1 MMNWLPVPVDFRT
14 ELRSALQVVDPAT
27 RLDRLASLAQ
37 NHLGF
42 IETIQLDRAIGQLAV
57 DSSPGFS
64 QVRLAILASSTVDH
78 LIPGI
83 RVAGLRHGLLIQV
96 HIGAYGQ
103 YRQDLLDNSSP
114 LHRFAPQIVLFALTA
129 RTAIAGVPLTA
140 TLPEVHEAL
149 DRSVADL
156 QFLWRK
162 ARTAFNTTVIH
173 QTFLDVT
180 DPVFGSFDR
189 HVPGSPSQLVSRL
202 NDKLAESAASEA
214 VLLLDI
220 ARAAQRDG
228 RDSWFD
234 NGRWLQAKQEISPQA
249 APLYGEL
256 LARIVAAGR
265 GHSKKCLVL
274 DLDNT
279 LWHGV
284 IGEDGLQGIVLGEGS
299 AVGEAHLSLQRY
311 AKQLMDRGIILA
323 VCSKNDIATA
333 EEAFKSHPEM
343 ILKRT
348 DFAAFMA
355 NWIDKA
361 ENLKAI
367 ARQLNLGLDS
377 LVFVDDNPAERS
389 RIRRA
394 LPMVA
399 VPELPSDAA
408 GYVRCI
414 ADAGYFES
422 VSFTSDDQQR
432 SAQYAA
438 NAARETLRGSAE
450 NIDDFLHSLE
460 MTMESR
466 SFAPVDLTRITQLIN
481 KTNQFNPTTRRY
493 TINDIAR
500 LVAGTENLTLQFRLA
515 DRFGDN
521 GLVSAMILLRHPKE
535 QDVLVID
542 TWVMSCRVFGRQVE
556 FEAMNIAVE
565 AARRLG
571 VRGFRAE
578 YVPTAKNGV
587 VRELFPNLG
596 FNSAARTVTSNGA
609 TGWFLNLADYVDRR
623 THIARR
629 WQHDQAGYP
638 AQFHAHS

>member
-1 MMNWLPVPVDFRT
+1 MMNWLSVPVDFRQ
-14 ELRSALQVVDPAT
+14 ELRSALQIVDPAT

-37 NHLGF
+37 HKLGF
-42 IETIQLDRAIGQLAV
+42 IETIQLDRALSHIGM
-57 DSSPGFS
+57 DSPLGFS

-78 LIPGI
+78 LVPGI
-83 RVAGLRHGLLIQV
+83 RVAGLRRGLLIQV
-96 HIGAYGQ
+96 HIGTYGQ
-103 YRQDLLDNSSP
+103 YRQELLDSTSP
-114 LHRFAPQIVLFALTA
+114 LHRFAPQTVLFALTA
-129 RTAIAGVPLTA
+129 RSIIAGVPLTA
-140 TLPEVHEAL
+140 RAAEVHEAL
-149 DRSVADL
+149 DRTVADV

-162 ARTAFNTTVIH
+162 ARIAFQATIIH

-180 DPVFGSFDR
+180 DPLFGSFDR
-189 HVPGSPSQLVSRL
+189 HVPGSPTQLVARL
-202 NDKLAESAASEA
+202 NDKLSDAAASEG
-214 VLLLDI
+214 VLILDI
-220 ARAAQRDG
+220 ARAAERDG

-234 NGRWLQAKQEISPQA
+234 SVRWFQAKQEISPQA
-249 APLYGEL
+249 APIYGEL
-256 LARIVAAGR
+256 LARIVAAER

-284 IGEDGLQGIVLGEGS
+284 IGENGLEGIVLGEGS

-323 VCSKNDIATA
+323 VCSKNDPVAA

-348 DFAAFMA
+348 DFAAFVA
-355 NWIDKA
+355 NWMDKA
-361 ENLKAI
+361 ENLKTI
-367 ARQLNLGLDS
+367 ASQLNLGLDS

-389 RIRRA
+389 RVRRA
-394 LPMVA
+394 LPMVS
-399 VPELPSDAA
+399 VPELPSDVA

-422 VSFTSDDQQR
+422 ISFTSDDQQR

-438 NAARETLRGSAE
+438 NAARETLRGAAE
-450 NIDDFLHSLE
+450 NIDEFLHSLE
-460 MTMESR
+460 MTMDSR

-493 TINDIAR
+493 KINDIAQF
-500 LVAGTENLTLQFRLA
+500 VAGTENLTLQFRLV

-521 GLVSAMILLRHPKE
+521 GLVSAMILLRDREE

-565 AARRLG
+565 AARRMG

-578 YVPTAKNGV
+578 YVPTAKNSV
-587 VRELFPNLG
+587 VSQLFPGLG
-596 FNSAARTVTSNGA
+596 FNRTARMAENGT
-609 TGWFLNLADYVDRR
+609 TGWFLNLADYVHRR
-623 THIARR
+623 TRIARR
-629 WQHDQAGYP
+629 WQHDQAGYS
-638 AQFHAHS
+638 AQFHTHS

>member
-1 MMNWLPVPVDFRT
+1 MNWLPVPLDFRR
-14 ELRSALQVVDPAT
+14 ELRTALQVVDPSA
-27 RLDRLASLAQ
+27 RLNRLASLAQ
-37 NHLGF
+37 HKLGF
-42 IETIQLDRAIGQLAV
+42 IETIQLNRAIGQLAV

-78 LIPGI
+78 LVPGI
-83 RVAGLRHGLLIQV
+83 RVAGLRHGLLLQV
-96 HIGAYGQ
+96 HTGTYGQ
-103 YRQDLLDNSSP
+103 YRQDLLDNTSAV
-114 LHRFAPQIVLFALTA
+114 HRFAPQIVLFALTA

-140 TLPEVHEAL
+140 TVLEAHEAL
-149 DRSVADL
+149 DRSVADVQL
-156 QFLWRK
+156 LWRK
-162 ARTAFNTTVIH
+162 VRTAFKATVIH

-180 DPVFGSFDR
+180 EPLFGSFDR
-189 HVPGSPSQLVSRL
+189 QVPGSPTQLVARL
-202 NDKLAESAASEA
+202 NDRLADAAAIEG

-220 ARAAQRDG
+220 ARSAHRDG
-228 RDSWFD
+228 RDTWFD

-256 LARIVAAGR
+256 LARIVAAESGR
-265 GHSKKCLVL
+265 SKKCLVL

-311 AKQLMDRGIILA
+311 AKQLMERGIILA
-323 VCSKNDIATA
+323 VCSKNDPVAA

-343 ILKRT
+343 ILKRV
-348 DFAAFMA
+348 DFAAFIA
-355 NWIDKA
+355 NWMDKA

-367 ARQLNLGLDS
+367 ANQLNLGLDS
-377 LVFVDDNPAERS
+377 LVFVDDNPVERS

-399 VPELPSDAA
+399 VPELPTDAA

-422 VSFTSDDQQR
+422 VTFTSDDQQR

-438 NAARETLRGSAE
+438 NAARETLRGATE
-450 NIDDFLHSLE
+450 NIDEFLHSLQ
-460 MTMESR
+460 MTVESG
-466 SFAPVDLTRITQLIN
+466 SFAPVDLIRITQLIN

-493 TINDIAR
+493 TINDVNQF
-500 LVAGTENLTLQFRLA
+500 VAGVENLTLQFRLV

-521 GLVSAMILLRHPKE
+521 GLVSAMILLRDRDE

-571 VRGFRAE
+571 IRGFRAE

-596 FNSAARTVTSNGA
+596 FNSTARTVTANGA

-629 WQHDQAGYP
+629 WQHDQAGYSE
-638 AQFHAHS
+638 QFHAHS